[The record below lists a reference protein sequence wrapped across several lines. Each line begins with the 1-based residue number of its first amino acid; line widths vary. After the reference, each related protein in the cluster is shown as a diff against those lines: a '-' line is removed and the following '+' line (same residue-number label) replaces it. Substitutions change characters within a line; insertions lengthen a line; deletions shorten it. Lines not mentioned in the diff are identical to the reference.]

1 MAIRIAQTIFQ
12 LPPYGPKR
20 YQLAA
25 LPLTLKFACSVSG
38 RPGMYTV
45 VEISWESDMHLLDF
59 QVLVFAMATQ
69 NNKEIFLS
77 GLKKLF
83 KEQWQPDVLL
93 KAGNSDKGATISAH
107 KLVLASRS
115 VVLKKIME
123 SDEFKA
129 SSKLETVTFSEMKH
143 EELEALVEFM
153 YCVDGCICLES
164 LKKHVGSL
172 YLAAD
177 KYDIPHL
184 RDLCRKHL
192 ISSLNSSNALNT
204 FELAQIPFDKALN
217 DAAFTTIKNNISSIA
232 NSAEFKLFV
241 VNNPYLSVEIMK
253 AFLVQPNNYCCGYCG
268 KYRY

>member
-1 MAIRIAQTIFQ
+1 M
-12 LPPYGPKR
+12 
-20 YQLAA
+20 
-25 LPLTLKFACSVSG
+25 
-38 RPGMYTV
+38 
-45 VEISWESDMHLLDF
+45 
-59 QVLVFAMATQ
+59 
-69 NNKEIFLS
+69 
-77 GLKKLF
+77 
-83 KEQWQPDVLL
+83 
-93 KAGNSDKGATISAH
+93 
-107 KLVLASRS
+107 
-115 VVLKKIME
+115 VLKKMME
-123 SDEFKA
+123 SDELKS

-204 FELAQIPFDKALN
+204 FELAQIPYDKALN
-217 DAAFTTIKNNISSIA
+217 DAAFTTIKNNISTIA

-253 AFLVQPNNYCCGYCG
+253 AFLVEPNNYCCGYCG

>member
-1 MAIRIAQTIFQ
+1 M
-12 LPPYGPKR
+12 
-20 YQLAA
+20 
-25 LPLTLKFACSVSG
+25 V
-38 RPGMYTV
+38 
-45 VEISWESDMHLLDF
+45 
-59 QVLVFAMATQ
+59 TQ

-83 KEQWQPDVLL
+83 EEQWQPDVLL

-153 YCVDGCICLES
+153 YCVDGSICLES

-177 KYDIPHL
+177 KYEIPHL
-184 RDLCRKHL
+184 RDLCRNQLK
-192 ISSLNSSNALNT
+192 SSLNSSNALNT

-217 DAAFTTIKNNISSIA
+217 DAAFTTIKNNINTIA

-253 AFLVQPNNYCCGYCG
+253 AFLVQPNSYCCGYCVKTISFSERLQMVLPKKPMHVLVSLRNCVDVHLMLAMVQISTYWHIEG
-268 KYRY
+268 

>member
-1 MAIRIAQTIFQ
+1 
-12 LPPYGPKR
+12 
-20 YQLAA
+20 
-25 LPLTLKFACSVSG
+25 
-38 RPGMYTV
+38 
-45 VEISWESDMHLLDF
+45 
-59 QVLVFAMATQ
+59 MATQ

-115 VVLKKIME
+115 LVLKKIME

-177 KYDIPHL
+177 KYEIPHL
-184 RDLCRKHL
+184 RDLCRAGCDLCRAGSKKHL

-253 AFLVQPNNYCCGYCG
+253 AFLVQPNNYCCGYCVKTIPFSERLQMVLPKKG
-268 KYRY
+268 GLSPLLGRETNACSGQPSQLC